1 MNKEQF
7 YIIGGKHAVI
17 ECLKNTQRYIKTIY
31 VNCQKNLE
39 VIKKLN
45 NRNIKIELK
54 PSDTFNKLFTDR
66 EFVHQGFAALTSS
79 LINKNLE
86 IYIQSKI
93 SVNRNSIFVIL
104 DGIED
109 DRNIGS
115 IIRSSSA
122 FGVDGIIMNKR
133 EYRNKSIYLHKTA
146 SGATEHISIFAVS
159 NVVNALEIL
168 KKNNFWIYAMD
179 GKAKNSIYAEKFT
192 ANTVFVFGSESKG
205 MRNILLNKSDRTLAI
220 PMQNKMDSLN
230 VANAVTATLAIYKVH
245 L

>member
-1 MNKEQF
+1 MNKEQL

-17 ECLKNTQRYIKTIY
+17 ECLKNIQRDIKTIY
-31 VNCQKNLE
+31 VNSQKNFEL
-39 VIKKLN
+39 INNLN
-45 NRNIKIELK
+45 SRNIKIELK
-54 PSDTFNKLFTDR
+54 IGDEFNRLFADK
-66 EFVHQGFAALTSS
+66 EFVHQGFAALIHS
-79 LINKNLE
+79 LVNKNLE
-86 IYIQSKI
+86 IYLQSKKSI
-93 SVNRNSIFVIL
+93 NKNSVFIIL

-146 SGATEHISIFAVS
+146 SGAIEHISVFAIS

-179 GKAKNSIYAEKFT
+179 GKAKNSIYKEKFN
-192 ANTVFVFGSESKG
+192 ANTAFVFGSEFKG
-205 MRNILLNKSDRTLAI
+205 MRNILLKKSDKTLAI

-230 VANAVTATLAIYKVH
+230 VANAVTAALAIHKAN

>member
-230 VANAVTATLAIYKVH
+230 VANAVTATLAIYKVQS
-245 L
+245 